1 MVLIRLQLISPYEFN
16 PKLKL
21 RLFLCGQGRDWAQR
35 FKLRAGQGPRH
46 GSPTPP
52 SCSSMPSAGSAKCWS
67 RPRAPEW
74 SRARL
79 GTALQATR
87 RPRTAAWIADA
98 AELQLNAERR
108 LGEMLVKAK
117 AAGQVVEGRPRPG
130 AKNNYTKRVQLPRV
144 TAASATA
151 ITANAERVKITF
163 MSGPFPFSQYL
174 RSRRAAPGR
183 RRNRRL
189 PRSPCLCRRS
199 TPAPSPA
206 IARYRARPT

>member
-1 MVLIRLQLISPYEFN
+1 MDVMGSRDDFTYDHERDIYLCPGGRVLTTTGTLVNDGTTVRHLIH
-16 PKLKL
+16 LKGATGHSASSYAQAKD
-21 RLFLCGQGRDWAQR
+21 RGMDRRRRRAAAQCRAQARRNAGQGQGR
-35 FKLRAGQGPRH
+35 
-46 GSPTPP
+46 
-52 SCSSMPSAGSAKCWS
+52 
-67 RPRAPEW
+67 RP
-74 SRARL
+74 
-79 GTALQATR
+79 GR
-87 RPRTAAWIADA
+87 R
-98 AELQLNAERR
+98 
-108 LGEMLVKAK
+108 
-117 AAGQVVEGRPRPG
+117 GRPRPG

-163 MSGPFPFSQYL
+163 MSGPFPFSPYL

-183 RRNRRL
+183 RRNRRP